1 MARYTIDVDED
12 FDKMLSNLAKEKGS
26 TKADVIRRAV
36 SSYSYLTNETGNDPN
51 KKVSITNPD
60 DKVLKDVILA

>member
-1 MARYTIDVDED
+1 MARYTIDVDQD
-12 FDKMLSNLAKEKGS
+12 FDRLLTNLAREKGS

-36 SSYSYLTNETGNDPN
+36 SSYSYLIKETSNDPG
-51 KKVSITNPD
+51 KKVSITSPE